1 MLLDGGGAMDQ
12 TFADAAFGIE
22 KAGQITKPV
31 KTQFGYH
38 IIKLI
43 EKTPEEV
50 TPIDKV
56 KDKLTEYLAAEKA
69 QNDLNKMLD
78 EEIEKSA
85 KINDFA
91 PAKKA
96 PAAE

>member
-1 MLLDGGGAMDQ
+1 MDQ
-12 TFADAAFGIE
+12 TFAAAAFDIE

-31 KTQFGYH
+31 KTRFGYH

-50 TPIDKV
+50 TPLDKV
-56 KDKLTEYLAAEKA
+56 KDKITEYLAAEKA

-78 EEIEKSA
+78 DEIAKNV

-91 PAKKA
+91 PAKEA